1 MSLID
6 EMQIPTANTPTVY
19 CDNIGATYLAANPVV
34 HSRMKHLA
42 LDYHFVQNQVQ
53 ASKIRVSHVTSA
65 DQPADALT
73 KPLTQSKH
81 DNLYSKI
88 GLAKGGPS

>member
-19 CDNIGATYLAANPVV
+19 CDNIGATYLAAN
-34 HSRMKHLA
+34 K
-42 LDYHFVQNQVQ
+42 QNQVQ

-81 DNLYSKI
+81 DNLCSKI